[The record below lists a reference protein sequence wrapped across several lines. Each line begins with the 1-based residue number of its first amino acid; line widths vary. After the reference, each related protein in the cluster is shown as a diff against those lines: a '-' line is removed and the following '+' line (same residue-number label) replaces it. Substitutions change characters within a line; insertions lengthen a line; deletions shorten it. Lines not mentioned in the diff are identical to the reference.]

1 MGGACSNTDLAVES
15 AYIYIYIY
23 LEIFLMCS
31 VILVGFVNLLP
42 GAVFFILYSSTNWRK
57 SDKLKKE
64 GDMNRWPD
72 EMTIN
77 RLFSKGVEDHQ
88 RSFG

>member
-1 MGGACSNTDLAVES
+1 
-15 AYIYIYIY
+15 
-23 LEIFLMCS
+23 MCS

-64 GDMNRWPD
+64 GDMD
-72 EMTIN
+72 IDGLM
-77 RLFSKGVEDHQ
+77 K
-88 RSFG
+88 